1 MNEVKGRL
9 DDNREYIG
17 YDLAYKEFKVQVNV
31 YLKNKQHS
39 LKLLLELG
47 GARPSDYL
55 EEH

>member
-9 DDNREYIG
+9 DDNRKYIG